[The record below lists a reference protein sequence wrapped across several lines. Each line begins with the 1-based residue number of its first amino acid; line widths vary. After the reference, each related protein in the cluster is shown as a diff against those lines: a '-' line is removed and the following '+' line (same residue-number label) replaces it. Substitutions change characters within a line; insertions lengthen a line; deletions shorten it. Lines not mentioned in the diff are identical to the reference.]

1 MSRVSR
7 ARMLRQLAGCT
18 LLLVVA
24 GTSACRPA
32 SNRASTASVYTP
44 ARETVGAAVNDF
56 FGIRPQAKQPFP
68 FPHSTHVAKKVACTD
83 YCHESVT
90 KGPVAGLPSIK
101 TCMICHESIATD
113 RPLIQQ
119 ITEMSKRGVDLS
131 WERVYGYSAEVG
143 MLQQGVE
150 VLADRGLDMGEVRIV
165 RFNADNKNAV
175 EQTDVHGNVLGNVA
189 ATNPEAMMAPD
200 VLRNPLVTPPAS
212 TRAPVPS
219 PTSMN
224 RP

>member
-131 WERVYGYSAEVG
+131 WERVYGYSAE
-143 MLQQGVE
+143 
-150 VLADRGLDMGEVRIV
+150 AHV
-165 RFNADNKNAV
+165 RFNHAPHLRAKV
-175 EQTDVHGNVLGNVA
+175 ECSTCHGPIDQQTVAQRNVNLNMGYCV
-189 ATNPEAMMAPD
+189 D
-200 VLRNPLVTPPAS
+200 CHKSRGAS
-212 TRAPVPS
+212 NECLTCHF
-219 PTSMN
+219 
-224 RP
+224 